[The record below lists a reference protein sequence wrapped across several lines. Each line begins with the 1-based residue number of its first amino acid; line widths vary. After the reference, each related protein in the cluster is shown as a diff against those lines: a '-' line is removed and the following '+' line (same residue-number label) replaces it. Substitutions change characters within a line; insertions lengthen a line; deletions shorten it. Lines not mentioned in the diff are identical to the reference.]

1 MIDPELAPL
10 VDLLPSDLGLD
21 DPVAARQGF
30 EAMLEGLN
38 REVPPELG
46 VRIEDRSVPG
56 WEDDPAVPVRIY
68 WPKEAA
74 AGPVPG
80 ILMIHGGGFV
90 VGNIDTEHVG
100 AAMMAAN
107 VGALVVS
114 VEYRLAPE
122 SAYPAAVHDCF
133 AALRFLHD
141 DAPALGVD
149 RARIALVGTSAGGG
163 LSAATAL
170 LARDR
175 GGPAVCF
182 QMLHIPELDD
192 RLETPSMQTFVDS
205 PIWNRPLAEK
215 SWQYYLG
222 DLAGSDDVPALRR
235 ALPRRRPLGPATR
248 LRVHRRERPPARRG
262 HPLRPAHA
270 PGRCLGGA
278 APVPRH
284 LPRFGHGRH
293 GRGLEARPGGVHPG
307 APSRPGHG
315 SQLIGDTRGP
325 LSASPGGPA
334 PPPRRPAAKGAL
346 VTPRMVARR
355 SDGSAS
361 TRRADRHQSTQASDP
376 VAKQVGPDVETDQ
389 EFEGVRRLVGGK
401 QGGCGQVVD
410 QHAADRG
417 DDRPSPRRRGG

>member
-10 VDLLPSDLGLD
+10 VDLLPSDMGLE
-21 DPVAARQGF
+21 DPVAAREGF

-56 WEDDPAVPVRIY
+56 WEDDPEVPVRIY
-68 WPKEAA
+68 RPKEAA

-100 AAMMAAN
+100 AATLAAN

-192 RLETPSMQTFVDS
+192 RLETRSMLTFVDS
-205 PIWNRPLAEK
+205 PVWNRPLAEK

-222 DLAGSDDVPALRR
+222 DLAGSDDVPPYA
-235 ALPRRRPLGPATR
+235 
-248 LRVHRRERPPARRG
+248 
-262 HPLRPAHA
+262 
-270 PGRCLGGA
+270 
-278 APVPRH
+278 
-284 LPRFGHGRH
+284 
-293 GRGLEARPGGVHPG
+293 
-307 APSRPGHG
+307 APSRADDLSGLPPAYVSTAENDPLRDEGILYALRMLQAGVSVELHQFPGTFHG
-315 SQLIGDTRGP
+315 SAMVVTAEV
-325 LSASPGGPA
+325 S
-334 PPPRRPAAKGAL
+334 RRAQEE
-346 VTPRMVARR
+346 
-355 SDGSAS
+355 S
-361 TRRADRHQSTQASDP
+361 TR
-376 VAKQVGPDVETDQ
+376 VL
-389 EFEGVRRLVGGK
+389 RRVLGT
-401 QGGCGQVVD
+401 
-410 QHAADRG
+410 AAR
-417 DDRPSPRRRGG
+417 S

>member
-10 VDLLPSDLGLD
+10 VDLLPSDMGLE
-21 DPVAARQGF
+21 DPVAAREGF

-56 WEDDPAVPVRIY
+56 WEDDPEVPVRIY
-68 WPKEAA
+68 RPKEAA

-100 AAMMAAN
+100 AATLAAN

-141 DAPALGVD
+141 AAPALGVD

-192 RLETPSMQTFVDS
+192 RLETRSMLTFVDS
-205 PIWNRPLAEK
+205 PVWNRPLAEK

-222 DLAGSDDVPALRR
+222 DLAGSDDVPPYA
-235 ALPRRRPLGPATR
+235 
-248 LRVHRRERPPARRG
+248 
-262 HPLRPAHA
+262 
-270 PGRCLGGA
+270 
-278 APVPRH
+278 
-284 LPRFGHGRH
+284 
-293 GRGLEARPGGVHPG
+293 
-307 APSRPGHG
+307 APSRADDLSGLPPAYVSTAENDPLRDEGILYALRMLQAGVSVELHQFPGTFHG
-315 SQLIGDTRGP
+315 SAMVVTAEV
-325 LSASPGGPA
+325 S
-334 PPPRRPAAKGAL
+334 RRAQEE
-346 VTPRMVARR
+346 
-355 SDGSAS
+355 S
-361 TRRADRHQSTQASDP
+361 TR
-376 VAKQVGPDVETDQ
+376 VL
-389 EFEGVRRLVGGK
+389 RRVLGT
-401 QGGCGQVVD
+401 
-410 QHAADRG
+410 AAR
-417 DDRPSPRRRGG
+417 S

>member
-10 VDLLPSDLGLD
+10 VDLLPSDMGLE
-21 DPVAARQGF
+21 DPVAAREGF

-56 WEDDPAVPVRIY
+56 WEDDPEVPVRIY
-68 WPKEAA
+68 RPKEAA

-100 AAMMAAN
+100 AAMLAAN

-141 DAPALGVD
+141 AAPALGVD

-192 RLETPSMQTFVDS
+192 RLETRSMLTFVDS
-205 PIWNRPLAEK
+205 PVWNRPLAEK

-222 DLAGSDDVPALRR
+222 DLAGSDDVPPYA
-235 ALPRRRPLGPATR
+235 
-248 LRVHRRERPPARRG
+248 
-262 HPLRPAHA
+262 
-270 PGRCLGGA
+270 
-278 APVPRH
+278 
-284 LPRFGHGRH
+284 
-293 GRGLEARPGGVHPG
+293 
-307 APSRPGHG
+307 APSRADDLSGLPPAYVSTAENDPLRDEGILYALRMLQAGVSVELHQFPGTFHG
-315 SQLIGDTRGP
+315 SAMVVTAEV
-325 LSASPGGPA
+325 S
-334 PPPRRPAAKGAL
+334 RRAQEE
-346 VTPRMVARR
+346 
-355 SDGSAS
+355 S
-361 TRRADRHQSTQASDP
+361 TR
-376 VAKQVGPDVETDQ
+376 VL
-389 EFEGVRRLVGGK
+389 RRVLGT
-401 QGGCGQVVD
+401 
-410 QHAADRG
+410 AAR
-417 DDRPSPRRRGG
+417 S